1 MTLTM
6 PFLRSQSK
14 TVASAWPQNSTISIW
29 SYTMSWHKN
38 APMKTML
45 SMSCPMS
52 RRDRACQARSEIVKM
67 PCLRTSRQR
76 KSRTSDKATNLSP
89 WSLKRTYPTYPNKLI
104 SPKSPKCPPSHMSA
118 HPLPFPRL
126 PALFKPSV
134 SPMTA
139 FSPSSNMS
147 SWMSMGLCAAAIWEN
162 TRETMIKTQ
171 AVRTTESL
179 RCKDTLMIKATTLR
193 S

>member
-1 MTLTM
+1 MTVKCACAETTLTM
-6 PFLRSQSK
+6 PFLRSLSK
-14 TVASAWPQNSTISIW
+14 TAVSAWPQNSTISIW
-29 SYTMSWHKN
+29 SYTTLWQQN
-38 APMKTML
+38 ALMKTML

-76 KSRTSDKATNLSP
+76 RSRTSAKATNLSP

-104 SPKSPKCPPSHMSA
+104 SPKSRKSPPSHMSA
-118 HPLPFPRL
+118 HPLPSPRL

-139 FSPSSNMS
+139 FSPSSNTS
-147 SWMSMGLCAAAIWEN
+147 SWMSTGLCAAAIWEN
-162 TRETMIKTQ
+162 TREIMIKTQ
-171 AVRTTESL
+171 AGRTTEYP
-179 RCKDTLMIKATTLR
+179 RCKDT
-193 S
+193 